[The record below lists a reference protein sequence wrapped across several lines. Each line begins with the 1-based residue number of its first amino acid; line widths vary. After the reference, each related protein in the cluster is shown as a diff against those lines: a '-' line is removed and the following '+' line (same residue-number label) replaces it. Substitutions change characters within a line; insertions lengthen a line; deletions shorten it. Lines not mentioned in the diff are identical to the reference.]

1 LGHTFMNALPSFEP
15 PTYSRKTRKSSGDRS
30 TSSPT
35 TAVDNTPTATQA
47 AAPRPRSRPKSNPAY
62 AHRRQGLELI
72 TKSVAYSILSVFGV
86 VTLVNS
92 IGYSFVQRNKLQH
105 LETEVHDTQIRTEKT
120 TINFNRSFDPQ
131 AQKNVM
137 AENSYKVAP
146 DRLQIFLVNSSP
158 DKPLANNHNQ

>member
-1 LGHTFMNALPSFEP
+1 MNALPSFEP
-15 PTYSRKTRKSSGDRS
+15 PAYPRKTRKSSGSRS
-30 TSSPT
+30 TSSTP
-35 TAVDNTPTATQA
+35 TAVDTAPA
-47 AAPRPRSRPKSNPAY
+47 AAQTAVPRPRSRPKSNPAY

-92 IGYSFVQRNKLQH
+92 IGYSFSQRNKLQH
-105 LETEVHDTQIRTEKT
+105 LETEVHDTRIRTEQT

-131 AQKNVM
+131 AQKHVM

-146 DRLQIFLVNSSP
+146 DRLKIFLVNPSP
-158 DKPLANNHNQ
+158 DKPLPNSHGQ

>member
-1 LGHTFMNALPSFEP
+1 MNALPSLDPSTYP
-15 PTYSRKTRKSSGDRS
+15 PKRRKHRSGRSMSS
-30 TSSPT
+30 TKT
-35 TAVDNTPTATQA
+35 VVDNDPTPTQT

-92 IGYSFVQRNKLQH
+92 IGYSFSQRSKLQH
-105 LETEVHDTQIRTEKT
+105 LELEVHDTKIRTEQT
-120 TINFNRSFDPQ
+120 TNNFNRSFDPQ
-131 AQKNVM
+131 AQKSVM

-146 DRLQIFLVNSSP
+146 DRLQIFLVNPSS
-158 DKPLANNHNQ
+158 DKPLPNSHGQ

>member
-1 LGHTFMNALPSFEP
+1 MSSN
-15 PTYSRKTRKSSGDRS
+15 KTVAAN
-30 TSSPT
+30 
-35 TAVDNTPTATQA
+35 TAAADET

-92 IGYSFVQRNKLQH
+92 IGYSFSQRSKLQH
-105 LETEVHDTQIRTEKT
+105 LELEVHDTKIRTEQT
-120 TINFNRSFDPQ
+120 TNNFNRSFDPQ
-131 AQKNVM
+131 AQKSVM

-146 DRLQIFLVNSSP
+146 DRLQIFLVNPRP
-158 DKPLANNHNQ
+158 DKPLPNSHGQ

>member
-1 LGHTFMNALPSFEP
+1 MNALPSLDPSTYP
-15 PTYSRKTRKSSGDRS
+15 PKRHKPRSGRSMSSTNTVVANDL
-30 TSSPT
+30 
-35 TAVDNTPTATQA
+35 TPTQT

-92 IGYSFVQRNKLQH
+92 IGYSFSQRSKLQH
-105 LETEVHDTQIRTEKT
+105 LELEVHDTKIRTEQT
-120 TINFNRSFDPQ
+120 TNNFNRSFDPQ
-131 AQKNVM
+131 AQKSVM

-146 DRLQIFLVNSSP
+146 DRLQIFLVNPSS
-158 DKPLANNHNQ
+158 DKPLPNSHGQ

>member
-1 LGHTFMNALPSFEP
+1 MNALPSFDP
-15 PTYSRKTRKSSGDRS
+15 PKYPTKRRKPSRGRS
-30 TSSPT
+30 MSSPSP
-35 TAVDNTPTATQA
+35 AVDTTPNSAQT

-92 IGYSFVQRNKLQH
+92 IGYSCSQRSKLQH
-105 LETEVHDTQIRTEKT
+105 LELEVHDTKIRTEQT
-120 TINFNRSFDPQ
+120 TNNFNRSFDPQ
-131 AQKNVM
+131 AQKSVM

-146 DRLQIFLVNSSP
+146 DRLQIFLVNPSP
-158 DKPLANNHNQ
+158 DKPLPNSHAQ

>member
-1 LGHTFMNALPSFEP
+1 VDTAPAAAQ
-15 PTYSRKTRKSSGDRS
+15 
-30 TSSPT
+30 
-35 TAVDNTPTATQA
+35 TAV
-47 AAPRPRSRPKSNPAY
+47 PRPRSRPKSNPAY

-92 IGYSFVQRNKLQH
+92 IGYSFSQRNKLQH
-105 LETEVHDTQIRTEKT
+105 LETEVHDTRIRTEQT

-131 AQKNVM
+131 AQKHVM

-146 DRLQIFLVNSSP
+146 DRLKIFLVNPSP
-158 DKPLANNHNQ
+158 DKPLPNSHGQ